1 MIPSRGGPAPS
12 IHVFTRRAQLR
23 RPCRGTPQARNTT
36 GTKHYGHETPQTP
49 NTAGTDAHPAVT
61 QACPSATPDTLKT
74 TGIP

>member
-1 MIPSRGGPAPS
+1 MP
-12 IHVFTRRAQLR
+12 
-23 RPCRGTPQARNTT
+23 RNTA

-74 TGIP
+74 TGLP

>member
-1 MIPSRGGPAPS
+1 MP
-12 IHVFTRRAQLR
+12 
-23 RPCRGTPQARNTT
+23 RNTA

-61 QACPSATPDTLKT
+61 QACPSATPDNLKT